1 VNRFASVFVVA
12 LALVACLAAFSPARA
27 ESSGKA
33 NFESG
38 MVVYFGL
45 GTTATGYS
53 VDTVAFTSDRN
64 FTDSAHYDIAV
75 FVSNL
80 NATGPWKASVLDD
93 SSVVVTSATAGDS
106 LKSYFYL
113 IFYRPK

>member
-1 VNRFASVFVVA
+1 MKTFIPLLVLS
-12 LALVACLAAFSPARA
+12 LLVAFLLPAPARA

-64 FTDSAHYDIAV
+64 FTDSAYYDIAV